1 VVLVLESV
9 VPAER
14 DTVATD
20 ESSWRSE
27 PPAPQRVSRVTH
39 IGVIERLGYPR
50 AEVVLRCGAQ
60 RCLPKSWLAASSGNG
75 SRLVES
81 TRATSAPAFE
91 GAAGVDESPMSEC
104 SHRDEAAASLRKEAS
119 LQPN

>member
-14 DTVATD
+14 DWVATD

-27 PPAPQRVSRVTH
+27 PPAPQRVSGMAQ
-39 IGVIERLGYPR
+39 IGVIGRLGEPR
-50 AEVVLRCGAQ
+50 ARVVPRCSAR

-81 TRATSAPAFE
+81 RE
-91 GAAGVDESPMSEC
+91 RRV
-104 SHRDEAAASLRKEAS
+104 R
-119 LQPN
+119 